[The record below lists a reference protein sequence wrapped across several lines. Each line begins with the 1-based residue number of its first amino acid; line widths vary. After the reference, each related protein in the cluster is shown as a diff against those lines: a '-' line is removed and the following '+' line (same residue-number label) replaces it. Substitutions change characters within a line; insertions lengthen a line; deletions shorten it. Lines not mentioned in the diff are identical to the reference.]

1 MMMTTNEYEVTVS
14 GFRNGMNV
22 TETMTVVANDRM
34 DAQFIA
40 EDLSGLEHPVTESIE
55 INRYV
60 MNDDYFGFYNTI
72 GSSLDD
78 EDIF

>member
-60 MNDDYFGFYNTI
+60 MNDDYFGFYNTM
-72 GSSLDD
+72 SADLDD
-78 EDIF
+78 EELF

>member
-60 MNDDYFGFYNTI
+60 MNDDYFGFYNTM
-72 GSSLDD
+72 GADLDD
-78 EDIF
+78 EELF

>member
-1 MMMTTNEYEVTVS
+1 MMTTNEYEVTVS

-60 MNDDYFGFYNTI
+60 MNDDYFGFYNTM
-72 GSSLDD
+72 SADLDD
-78 EDIF
+78 EELF

>member
-1 MMMTTNEYEVTVS
+1 MMTTNEYEVTVS

-22 TETMTVVANDRM
+22 TETMTVVANDKM
-34 DAQFIA
+34 DAQFMA
-40 EDLSGLEHPVTESIE
+40 EDLSGLEHPVTESIG

-72 GSSLDD
+72 GSSFDD